1 MTAVR
6 VILFDVDGTLLRCG
20 PQVRPIF
27 AEAMVAVYGTTGD
40 LDAYDF
46 SGKTDQQIV
55 LELLAGA
62 GLEHAEAM
70 ASLPR
75 MQALYL
81 ESLERRLDCAA
92 MEILPG
98 VEDLLGDLSRR
109 RDVALGLLT
118 GNWRRGAEIK
128 LSRFALDRFFRFGA
142 FGDDGIERTE
152 LPPVA
157 LERAAGVLGRRCEA
171 ADALIV
177 GDSTRDVECARA
189 HGVPV
194 LGVATGWTSAE
205 RLRAA
210 GADRVV
216 ESLAGLA
223 EALATWP
230 AALIGEPSEPASAPP
245 GGGAT
250 TSSGWR

>member
-1 MTAVR
+1 MPAVR
-6 VILFDVDGTLLRCG
+6 LLLFDVDGTLLRCG

-27 AEAMVAVYGTTGD
+27 AEAMVAVYGTSGD
-40 LDAYDF
+40 LDRYDF

-55 LELLAGA
+55 IELLSGT
-62 GLEHAEAM
+62 GLGPADVL

-75 MQALYL
+75 MQSLYL
-81 ESLERRLDCAA
+81 ASLERRLDRAG

-98 VEDLLGDLSRR
+98 VEALLTELDARE
-109 RDVALGLLT
+109 DVVLGLLT

-157 LERAAGVLGRRCEA
+157 LARAAELLGGRFEA
-171 ADALIV
+171 GDALIV
-177 GDSTRDVECARA
+177 GDSIRDVECARA

-194 LGVATGWTSAE
+194 VGVTTGWTPAE
-205 RLRAA
+205 RLWKA

-223 EALATWP
+223 ETLASWPHGPAEQSRDALV
-230 AALIGEPSEPASAPP
+230 
-245 GGGAT
+245 
-250 TSSGWR
+250 TS